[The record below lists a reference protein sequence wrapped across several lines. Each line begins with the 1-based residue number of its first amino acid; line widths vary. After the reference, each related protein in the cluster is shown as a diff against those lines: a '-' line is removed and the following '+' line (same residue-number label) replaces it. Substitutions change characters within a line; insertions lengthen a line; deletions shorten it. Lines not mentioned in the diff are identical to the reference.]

1 MRDCDGGDR
10 NSQKGFSQGYQGHYS
25 QGKRLRKVLM
35 SSAENIKE
43 FITPKAKKENV
54 SVSPMAPRVT
64 EPYFPGKRLSDR
76 ENKYFIKFLN
86 LKRLP
91 WQE

>member
-1 MRDCDGGDR
+1 MTVVTGTARKALAKATRDTTAR
-10 NSQKGFSQGYQGHYS
+10 V
-25 QGKRLRKVLM
+25 GKRLRKVLM

-86 LKRLP
+86 LKLLP